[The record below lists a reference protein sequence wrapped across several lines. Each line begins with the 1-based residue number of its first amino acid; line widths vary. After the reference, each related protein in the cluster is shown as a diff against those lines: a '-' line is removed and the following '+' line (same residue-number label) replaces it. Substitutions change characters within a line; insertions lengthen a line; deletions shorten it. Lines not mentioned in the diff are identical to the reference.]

1 MTLYQHTLG
10 QGCPVL
16 AVHGW
21 GLSSG
26 VWAETQRQLSARYR
40 VTVIDLPGYGE
51 SRGSH
56 VSWQLEAV
64 AEAVAEAITEPSVWM
79 GWSLGGMVAL
89 AAAQRCL
96 NKVRAL
102 VLVASTPCFVQKS
115 DWPHA
120 LAGKLLQTFAEG
132 LEQDSGATL
141 WRFLTLQAGQG
152 EGARSVIKRLRRE
165 LLQGGV
171 PVEPVLRAGLTV
183 LQSTDLRPLLGR
195 VQCPVLM
202 ILGERDRLVPVA
214 SAQAVNALR
223 PDWQVALLANSGHAP
238 FLSHQT
244 AFHARLQVF
253 LDEVC

>member
-10 QGCPVL
+10 QGCPVV

-21 GLSSG
+21 GLNSG
-26 VWAETQRQLSARYR
+26 VWIETQRQLSAHYR
-40 VTVIDLPGYGE
+40 VTLVDLPGYGE
-51 SRGSH
+51 SRGFEF
-56 VSWQLEAV
+56 SWQLEGV
-64 AEAVAEAITEPSVWM
+64 VEAVADVIAEPSVWM

-89 AAAQRCL
+89 AAAQRCP

-102 VLVASTPCFVQKS
+102 VLVASTPCFVQKP
-115 DWPHA
+115 DWPHG
-120 LAGKLLQTFAEG
+120 LAGKLLQSFADG
-132 LEQDSGATL
+132 LTQDYEATL

-171 PVEPVLRAGLTV
+171 PEQPVLRAGLAV
-183 LQSTDLRPLLGR
+183 LQSTDLRPLLGW
-195 VQCPVLM
+195 VQCPTLM
-202 ILGERDRLVPVA
+202 ILGQWDVLVSPA
-214 SAQAVNALR
+214 SAQAVSVLR
-223 PDWQVALLANSGHAP
+223 PDWQVAILAKSAHAP

-244 AFHARLQVF
+244 AFLARLQVF